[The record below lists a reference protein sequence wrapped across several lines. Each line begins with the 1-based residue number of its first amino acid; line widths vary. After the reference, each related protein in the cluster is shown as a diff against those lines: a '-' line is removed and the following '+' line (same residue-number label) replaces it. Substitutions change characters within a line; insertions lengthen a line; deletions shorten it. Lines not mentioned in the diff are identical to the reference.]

1 MLLKVMEVH
10 IMLNA
15 ELFNPELKRKDTKS
29 VIKKKLIDLLIKIKG
44 FKFVKTLVLEI
55 KKVM

>member
-1 MLLKVMEVH
+1 MQHKES
-10 IMLNA
+10 
-15 ELFNPELKRKDTKS
+15 KS

-44 FKFVKTLVLEI
+44 FKFVTTLVLEF